1 MSKGFNIAE
10 QAHVAVYRYPVDLD
24 SSQQAAQTTDWLN
37 FSDHSH
43 VSIIVALGVTGA
55 AAVIKLQSADD
66 SSGTNATDMAFNVYK
81 AETADSDVAGAR
93 TAIASTGLT
102 CSGNNNIF
110 YVIEVDAAELPQG
123 QPFLG
128 VHIADPAAATFGCVV
143 AVFSG
148 TRYGGPQSAS
158 IQS

>member
-10 QAHVAVYRYPVDLD
+10 QGHVAVYRYPVDLD

-37 FSDHSH
+37 FGKHSH

-55 AAVIKLQSADD
+55 AVVVKLQSADD
-66 SSGTNATDMAFNVYK
+66 ASGTNPTDMAFNVYK

-93 TAIASTGLT
+93 AAVASTGLT
-102 CSGNNNIF
+102 CSGNNGIF
-110 YVIEVDAAELPQG
+110 YIIEVDAAELPQG

-128 VHIADPAAATFGCVV
+128 VHIADPAAATIGCVI

-148 TRYGGPQSAS
+148 PRYGGPQSATV
-158 IQS
+158 QS